1 MYRNVLLTDKEI
13 ALLKRV
19 VGDTLHEKIIPE
31 ARNLT
36 VILNRL
42 RQINPLKT
50 NNQFFNYGKQGSN
63 GQTIK
68 TIRSEWASGPQN
80 DKIMLKTEQ
89 YHLDKNKRINILI
102 TKFTSGEFY
111 FSVVDNQNDS
121 DVESGCSVEELKGL
135 ADFIYKTIGEKK

>member
-1 MYRNVLLTDKEI
+1 
-13 ALLKRV
+13 
-19 VGDTLHEKIIPE
+19 
-31 ARNLT
+31 
-36 VILNRL
+36 
-42 RQINPLKT
+42 
-50 NNQFFNYGKQGSN
+50 
-63 GQTIK
+63 
-68 TIRSEWASGPQN
+68 
-80 DKIMLKTEQ
+80 MLKTEQ